1 MIKILAG
8 AAIFAALL
16 PPVHSIWPV
25 PQQISTGSDVLFIE
39 KSLKVTY
46 NGEELPWTS
55 GKCKDKSVGKQ
66 FILQRRD
73 VNNSAPSID
82 SEEIVRRAIRRTY
95 DAIFSH
101 GLEPW
106 MLKEP
111 EAPGRDGK
119 RTVSSLT
126 ITQTGKDQAASK
138 VGALFF
144 KDEAQ
149 RTFYTT
155 KALVSIYDYPKFA
168 HRGMLLDLA
177 RSWYPIPDVKRTIDG
192 LAMSKMNV
200 IHLHMTDTQSWPLEI
215 PALPELAQ
223 KGAFAPGLTYSP
235 EEIQDLQEYAAERG
249 VQAILEIDMPGHVG
263 VAEAY
268 PDLSVAYNAV
278 PYNKYC
284 AEPPCGSLLLN
295 NTEVEGFIK
304 TLFDDLLPRLANYT
318 IYFHTGGDEYKA
330 ENSLLDPALKT
341 KDKSILQ
348 PMLQRFLDY
357 SNEQV
362 RKHGF
367 TRIIWD
373 DLIDGWNA
381 TIGND
386 TIIQSWHGKDGLK
399 KLAHAGY
406 KIIDSNSDYLPCGRG
421 GYVDYRDENLAARY
435 PFTDWCAPTK
445 NWRVIYMHDST
456 EGMSKEAAKNV
467 LGGEVAVW
475 TETIDPTILD
485 SIAWPRAAAAGEGWW
500 SGRKDENGQK
510 RSVWRARPRL
520 AEMRE
525 RMLARGI
532 RGSPV
537 STLFC
542 GQHDLE
548 DCTI

>member
-46 NGEELPWTS
+46 NGNELPWTS

-66 FILQRRD
+66 FLLQRRD

-119 RTVSSLT
+119 RIVSSLT
-126 ITQTGKDQAASK
+126 ITQSGKDQAASK
-138 VGALFF
+138 VGAVNETYSLHLTSSGEATIEAESSAGILHALETFTQLFF

-155 KALVSIYDYPKFA
+155 KAPVSIYDYPKFA

-223 KGAFAPGLTYSP
+223 KSAFAPGLTYSP

-284 AEPPCGSLLLN
+284 AEPPSGSLQLN
-295 NTEVEGFIK
+295 NTEVEDFIK

-318 IYFHTGGDEYKA
+318 MYFHTGGDEYKA

-406 KIIDSNSDYLPCGRG
+406 EIIDSTSDV
-421 GYVDYRDENLAARY
+421 YV
-435 PFTDWCAPTK
+435 CPTLS
-445 NWRVIYMHDST
+445 M
-456 EGMSKEAAKNV
+456 M
-467 LGGEVAVW
+467 
-475 TETIDPTILD
+475 
-485 SIAWPRAAAAGEGWW
+485 
-500 SGRKDENGQK
+500 
-510 RSVWRARPRL
+510 
-520 AEMRE
+520 
-525 RMLARGI
+525 
-532 RGSPV
+532 
-537 STLFC
+537 
-542 GQHDLE
+542 
-548 DCTI
+548 